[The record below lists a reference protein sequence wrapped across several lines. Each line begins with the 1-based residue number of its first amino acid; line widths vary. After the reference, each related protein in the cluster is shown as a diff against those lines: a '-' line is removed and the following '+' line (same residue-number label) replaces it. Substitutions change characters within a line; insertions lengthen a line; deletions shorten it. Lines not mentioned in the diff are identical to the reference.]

1 MLSHLQ
7 ALKYLFPWEDHNSPF
22 SLFSI
27 MEDDRKSSSTYIFP
41 LEQSFRKIIQY
52 YYLFHIETL
61 SMVLI
66 ALHCIVH
73 DHRNRNLQHYLLTP
87 MRKLGKLQKS
97 DGSFGSLKSTA
108 LAIQALQATD
118 PGGNHWNRTSAIS
131 YVKQQQNDNGSFGED
146 EVK

>member
-1 MLSHLQ
+1 MYYHLFLS
-7 ALKYLFPWEDHNSPF
+7 
-22 SLFSI
+22 
-27 MEDDRKSSSTYIFP
+27 
-41 LEQSFRKIIQY
+41 
-52 YYLFHIETL
+52 ETL

-73 DHRNRNLQHYLLTP
+73 DHRNRNLQHYLLAP

-97 DGSFGSLKSTA
+97 DGSFGSIKSTA

-118 PGGNHWNRTSAIS
+118 PGGNHWNRTNAIS

-146 EVK
+146 EVILFSCYPQNNYIMQHFFFFVPRTSPQQYQFY